1 MQNIIPENS
10 YQSGLVPEELPYD
23 FQQHQSEKN
32 ETPPTKM
39 SEVTKLG
46 LGLLFVALLAGAT
59 GDGLLRVGLWGANFG
74 VWVTLGVVAILAL
87 TRTMMPDLLGKSEWL
102 AVPTLFFAW
111 AWAWRDSNTLNMLS
125 LLALLLIAAL
135 LASKTRQGKL
145 IESSVTGIIQ
155 QIVLGSVTILFGPLL
170 LIFGEIKWSELP
182 RDGWSKNALAFARG
196 LAIAAPLLLVFGCL
210 FAAADAVFENII
222 ARTFNFDG
230 LILFSHFALGGL
242 FSWLTAGFLRFVL
255 MTSEANV
262 EAGLSNFPF
271 KLGVTEVATVL
282 SLLDGLFLSF
292 VLVQFRYFFGGKAN
306 IATGSGVEYANYARH
321 GFFELVWVSVL
332 VLPLLLGVHWL
343 LNKENPKHE
352 KIFRVL
358 AGIKLSLLFV
368 IMISA
373 MQRMRLYQLECG
385 LTELRV
391 YTMAFMIWLAIV
403 FAWFAATVLRGK
415 RERFAFGAMMT
426 GLAMIA
432 ALHFINPD
440 QLIASVNL
448 QRAREGKNFDPSY
461 NASLSADAAPILLNG
476 SGTLKADERVIL
488 QSQLDAHWQSFSF
501 GDWRSWNLSRHNLQ
515 KQMSVETR

>member
-1 MQNIIPENS
+1 MQNIIHDSS

-23 FQQHQSEKN
+23 FQQQQAEKN
-32 ETPPTKM
+32 ETPPAQM
-39 SEVTKLG
+39 SEATKFG
-46 LGLLFVALLAGAT
+46 LGVLIVALIAGAT
-59 GDGLLRVGLWGANFG
+59 GDGLLRVSLWGANFG
-74 VWVTLGVVAILAL
+74 VWITLSVVAMIGLA
-87 TRTMMPDLLGKSEWL
+87 RMKSPDLLGKAEWL
-102 AVPTLFFAW
+102 AVPALFFAW
-111 AWAWRDSNTLNMLS
+111 SWAWRDSRTLNMLS
-125 LLALLLIAAL
+125 LVSLVLIAAMV
-135 LASKTRQGKL
+135 ASKTRQGKL
-145 IESSVTGIIQ
+145 FEASVTGIIQ
-155 QIVLGSVTILFGPLL
+155 QIILGMVTILFGPLL

-182 RDGWSKNALAFARG
+182 RDGWSKNTLALARG
-196 LAIAAPLLLVFGCL
+196 LAIAAPLLVIFGGL

-222 ARTFNFDG
+222 ARIFNFDG
-230 LILFSHFALGGL
+230 LVLLSHFALGGL
-242 FSWLTAGFLRFVL
+242 LSWLTAGFLRFILMATEVTADDVL
-255 MTSEANV
+255 KD
-262 EAGLSNFPF
+262 FPI

-306 IATGSGVEYANYARH
+306 IPTGRGIEYAEYARH

-332 VLPLLLGVHWL
+332 VLPLLLGVHFL

-368 IMISA
+368 IMLSA

-403 FAWFAATVLRGK
+403 FVWFALTVLRGK

-426 GLAMIA
+426 GLAMITV
-432 ALHFINPD
+432 LHFINPD
-440 QLIASVNL
+440 HLIASVNL
-448 QRAREGKNFDPSY
+448 QRAREGKNFDPNY
-461 NASLSADAAPILLNG
+461 NASLSADAAPILYTG
-476 SGTLKADERVIL
+476 TGTLLPEVRVTL
-488 QSQLDAHWQSFSF
+488 ETQLDYHWRSYAF

-515 KQMSVETR
+515 KLVSATAR